1 MKHMFP
7 LLATPEESSKIAE
20 HIGVCGLPTLE
31 DAYRL
36 GGEYSDCIFGEQSDG
51 ILRRSG
57 GLASVFVLG
66 YVSGVRAAKA
76 KQRQKG
82 GIQLDAPAEG

>member
-1 MKHMFP
+1 MKHMFS
-7 LLATPEESSKIAE
+7 LLATPEESARIAE
-20 HIGVCGLPTLE
+20 HIGVYAAHAME
-31 DAYRL
+31 DTYQL
-36 GGEYSDCIFGEQSDG
+36 GVEYSDSIFGEHSVG

-82 GIQLDAPAEG
+82 GIPLDAHAEG